1 MPLHPAPS
9 FAGPAAAENVAQ
21 CHVGIAP
28 YEMPNADFIYCW
40 QKYKKCLLSKRLHRQ
55 SATPI
60 PPLQA
65 RHFHRV
71 KIMKIISICF
81 FKKIILLSK
90 NITEHT
96 ATGTVAAR
104 LTPTIYIYPSPST
117 PILIFIKRWIAT
129 QTLQRLTALHTIT
142 IADAT
147 PGDMHMQPSHHRE
160 NPIAQFSRSK
170 LDISNCLRS
179 LSRIHSGARPT
190 PDHVAPLTGSK

>member
-1 MPLHPAPS
+1 MLAIETTTPTISDSHSSAAGASVPS
-9 FAGPAAAENVAQ
+9 REN
-21 CHVGIAP
+21 HEN
-28 YEMPNADFIYCW
+28 YFDMFLNE
-40 QKYKKCLLSKRLHRQ
+40 L
-55 SATPI
+55 
-60 PPLQA
+60 
-65 RHFHRV
+65 
-71 KIMKIISICF
+71 
-81 FKKIILLSK
+81 ILLSK

-117 PILIFIKRWIAT
+117 PILIFIKRWIVT